1 MNLINILKNA
11 VNLNS
16 PIDIN
21 VDQVTDTDSE
31 TEDINTNNS
40 NTETLSRD
48 DRNSNLGSKIR
59 SSEVGFS
66 ATELYKLRVEINNFL
81 INFILKQS
89 KMIKLNSS
97 QQLQHLINDCLIFVD
112 FIKQYKKLSFIE
124 PNNFQYNLEQVVIY
138 YNNFIIMINNTIL
151 GIFST
156 HLKNKNINNEI
167 EITLDNLKF
176 IFKNCME

>member
-16 PIDIN
+16 PIDTS
-21 VDQVTDTDSE
+21 VDSE
-31 TEDINTNNS
+31 TEDINTSNS
-40 NTETLSRD
+40 NTE
-48 DRNSNLGSKIR
+48 
-59 SSEVGFS
+59 
-66 ATELYKLRVEINNFL
+66 TELYKLRVEINNFL

-176 IFKNCME
+176 IFKNCIE